1 MEGSENSIFINH
13 VNLSHKKL
21 DVYQMGLNLLKKVYQ
36 LTKYLRSEEQFLLT
50 SQLRRATISVCS
62 NIAEGAARISRQE
75 KLRFYEISR
84 SSVVEIDTQ
93 VEISL
98 MLDYFAKDQIQEP
111 EQYLEFVFRILSRMI
126 SNLKPHQP
134 FTTCY

>member
-21 DVYQMGLNLLKKVYQ
+21 DVYQMGLNLLKKVCQ

-84 SSVVEIDTQ
+84 SSVVEIGTQ
-93 VEISL
+93 VEIAL

-111 EQYLEFVFRILSRMI
+111 EQYLEFVFRILSRVI